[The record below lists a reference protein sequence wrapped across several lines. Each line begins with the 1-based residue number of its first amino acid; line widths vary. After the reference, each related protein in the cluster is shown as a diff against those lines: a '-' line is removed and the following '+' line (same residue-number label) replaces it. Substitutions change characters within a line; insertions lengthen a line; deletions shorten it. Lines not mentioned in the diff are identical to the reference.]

1 MKINHIKKLLAC
13 IVILASLAA
22 CTDLSETVY
31 DEIVVNNYYNTRE
44 DIIRAAFRPF
54 EHAFSSIRSRQ
65 VLYEE
70 TADQL
75 GTWERDGWWLDN
87 QQYQYLHYHTW
98 TSGHSNIR
106 QEWQVCY
113 QGIMQ
118 ANSVIDELS
127 GLNPGDFNIS
137 QAEMDNYIAQ
147 NKTLRA
153 WFYIRLLDA
162 FRNIPL
168 AVSLDNSK
176 NSVGQVEPSAIF
188 EFVEQE
194 LKQSIEVLP
203 VKSGSS
209 GNGVMQGQWT
219 RAGAAALLVRLYL
232 NAEKWAGVEKYTE
245 CASYAQQI
253 IDGTFGHYTIDDTWY
268 KPFDWNN
275 DQLSGEIIFAFPST
289 FGRSHWLYDL
299 DTYFGS
305 LPADGEPY
313 FGVYKDADFNCKY
326 AAQPGIDL
334 NGNEYG
340 FTLGKP
346 VVKFKRFPEDY
357 RLKLYKNLGNNTRE
371 GMFVYGYLEY
381 IEGGLTKKIKSP
393 TDGNVLYIRDQVG
406 AFHDLLPGS
415 LPADKKS
422 SMVGGDHN
430 SGWHF
435 AKYPI
440 YTDNETGKCESDYIE
455 IRLPE
460 IYYSLAECK
469 FRKGDVTGAGS
480 LLNAVRKRN
489 YPASTYSSYLYQ
501 PEGSVTL
508 TEDELLDEWG
518 REFFAEGRRRTDLVR
533 WSKFCTG
540 VWWDKTADADDHTE
554 IFPIPRD
561 FLGADHNLKQNP
573 GYNN

>member
-1 MKINHIKKLLAC
+1 MKINHIYKFLTGIA
-13 IVILASLAA
+13 ILTAFGA

-31 DEIVVNNYYNTRE
+31 DEIVVDNYYNTRD

-98 TSGHSNIR
+98 TSGHFNIR

-118 ANSVIDELS
+118 SNSVIDELS
-127 GLNPGDFNIS
+127 GLNPTDFNIS

-176 NSVGQVEPSAIF
+176 NSVGQVEPSAVF

-203 VKSGSS
+203 LKSGSS

-232 NAEKWAGVEKYTE
+232 NAEKWTGVEKYTE

-253 IDGTFGHYTIDDTWY
+253 IDGAFGHYVIDDTWY

-334 NGNEYG
+334 NGNEYS

-346 VVKFKRFPEDY
+346 IVKFKRFPDDY

-381 IEGGLTKKIKSP
+381 IEGGVTKRIKSP

-406 AFHDLLPGS
+406 AFHDLPPGS
-415 LPADKKS
+415 LPSDKKS

-440 YTDNETGKCESDYIE
+440 YTDSETGKCESDYIE

-533 WSKFCTG
+533 WNKFSTG
-540 VWWDKTADADDHTE
+540 VWWDKTADADNHTE

>member
-1 MKINHIKKLLAC
+1 MKINHIKKFLAG
-13 IVILASLAA
+13 IVILASLVA

-31 DEIVVNNYYNTRE
+31 DEIVVDNYYNTRD

-98 TSGHSNIR
+98 TSGHFNIR

-118 ANSVIDELS
+118 SNSVIDELS
-127 GLNPGDFNIS
+127 DLNPSDFNIS

-232 NAEKWAGVEKYTE
+232 NAEKWTGVEKYTE

-253 IDGTFGHYTIDDTWY
+253 IDGAFGHYVIDNTWY

-275 DQLSGEIIFAFPST
+275 DQISGEIIFAFPST

-334 NGNEYG
+334 NGSEYD
-340 FTLGKP
+340 FALGKP
-346 VVKFKRFPEDY
+346 IVKFKRFPEDY

-381 IEGGLTKKIKSP
+381 TEGGVAKRIKSP

-415 LPADKKS
+415 LPSDKKS

-489 YPASTYSSYLYQ
+489 YPESTYSSYLYQ

-533 WSKFCTG
+533 WNKFCTG

-561 FLGADHNLKQNP
+561 FLGADHNLVQNP

>member
-1 MKINHIKKLLAC
+1 MKFNNIMKYFVGILLVTAFN
-13 IVILASLAA
+13 A
-22 CTDLSETVY
+22 CTDLSETIY
-31 DEIVVNNYYNTRE
+31 DQIVVDNYYNSQE
-44 DIIRAAFRPF
+44 DIIRATFRPF
-54 EHAFSSIRSRQ
+54 EHAYSSIRSRQ
-65 VLYEE
+65 VLVEE
-70 TADQL
+70 VSDQL

-98 TSGHSNIR
+98 TSDHFNIE
-106 QEWQVCY
+106 QEWRVCY
-113 QGIMQ
+113 QGIAQ
-118 ANSVIDELS
+118 CNAVIEDIS
-127 GLNPGDFNIS
+127 KLNPEVFNMSPSEI
-137 QAEMDNYIAQ
+137 DNYIAQ
-147 NKTLRA
+147 NKALRA
-153 WFYIRLLDA
+153 WFYIRLLDM

-168 AVSLDNSK
+168 AVSMDNSK
-176 NSVGQVEPSAIF
+176 NSVGQVEPSVIF
-188 EFVEQE
+188 DFIEQE
-194 LKQSIEVLP
+194 LKQSIEALP
-203 VKSGSS
+203 LKSGAG

-219 RAGAAALLVRLYL
+219 KAGAAALLVRLYL
-232 NAEKWAGVEKYTE
+232 NAEKWIGIATYDE
-245 CASYAQQI
+245 CASYAQKI
-253 IDGTFGHYTIDDTWY
+253 IDGEYGYYEIDDSWD

-275 DQLSGEIIFAFPST
+275 DEIAKEIIFAFPST

-326 AAQPGIDL
+326 AAQPSLDL
-334 NGNEYG
+334 YGNEYN
-340 FTLGKP
+340 FTLGKSIA
-346 VVKFKRFPEDY
+346 KFKKYPEDY

-381 IEGGLTKKIKSP
+381 TEGGKTKRIKSP

-406 AFHDLLPGS
+406 AFHELEPGT
-415 LPADKKS
+415 LPADKNS

-440 YTDNETGKCESDYIE
+440 YSDNETGKCESDYIE

-469 FRKGDVTGAGS
+469 FRNGNVAEAGT

-489 YPASTYSSYLYQ
+489 YPPGNHSIYLYQ
-501 PEGSVTL
+501 PQGSVTL
-508 TEDELLDEWG
+508 TEEELLDEWG
-518 REFFAEGRRRTDLVR
+518 REFFAEGRRRTDLIR
-533 WSKFCTG
+533 WNKFSNES
-540 VWWDKTADADDHTE
+540 WWDKTPDPDNHTE

-561 FLGADHNLKQNP
+561 NLGADHNLQQNP

>member
-1 MKINHIKKLLAC
+1 MKINNIKKYLIGIA
-13 IVILASLAA
+13 IIIAFNA

-31 DEIVVNNYYNTRE
+31 DEIVVDNYYNTRD
-44 DIIRAAFRPF
+44 DIIRSAFRPF
-54 EHAFSSIRSRQ
+54 EQAYSSIRSRQ
-65 VLYEE
+65 VLCEE
-70 TADQL
+70 VADQI

-98 TSGHSNIR
+98 TSDHFNIE
-106 QEWQVCY
+106 QEWRVCY

-118 ANSVIDELS
+118 SNSVIEELAK
-127 GLNPGDFNIS
+127 LDPEDFNMS
-137 QAEMDNYIAQ
+137 QSELDNYIAQ

-153 WFYIRLLDA
+153 WFYIRLLDM

-168 AVSLDNSK
+168 AVSLDDSK
-176 NSVGQVEPSAIF
+176 NSVGQVEPSEIF
-188 EFVEQE
+188 NFVEQE
-194 LKQSIEVLP
+194 LKQSIELLP
-203 VKSGSS
+203 VKSGAP
-209 GNGVMQGQWT
+209 GNGILEGQWT
-219 RAGAAALLVRLYL
+219 KAGAAALLVRLYL
-232 NAEKWAGVEKYTE
+232 NAEKWIGTEKYTE
-245 CASYAQQI
+245 CATYAQQI
-253 IDGTFGHYTIDDTWY
+253 IDGVYGNYGIDDTWDS
-268 KPFDWNN
+268 PFDWNN
-275 DQLSGEIIFAFPST
+275 DEVSKEIIFAFPST
-289 FGRSHWLYDL
+289 FGRSHWLFDL

-326 AAQPGIDL
+326 AAQPSLDL
-334 NGNEYG
+334 DGNDYS
-340 FTLGKP
+340 FTMGKP
-346 VVKFKRFPEDY
+346 IAKFKKYPEDY
-357 RLKLYKNLGNNTRE
+357 RLKLYKNLGDNTRE

-381 IEGGLTKKIKSP
+381 EEGGVTKNIKSP
-393 TDGNVLYIRDQVG
+393 TDGNILYIRDQVG
-406 AFHDLLPGS
+406 AFHDLAPGN

-440 YTDNETGKCESDYIE
+440 YSDSESGKCESDYVE

-469 FRKGDVTGAGS
+469 FRNGDENGAGV

-489 YPASTYSSYLYQ
+489 YPESTYSTYLYQ
-501 PEGSVTL
+501 PEGFVVL

-518 REFFAEGRRRTDLVR
+518 REFFAEGRRRTDLIR
-533 WSKFCTG
+533 WNKFCTES
-540 VWWDKTADADDHTE
+540 WWDKTPDADNHTE

-561 FLGADHNLKQNP
+561 YLGADHNLVQNP
-573 GYNN
+573 GYAY